1 MQEPR
6 SKKQMRSIAS
16 IIPKHM
22 AREYEIQRKQAVSKS
37 GIDYR
42 KELNAEQYAA
52 VSSPDGR
59 ALVIAGA
66 GSGKTRTLTYRVAW
80 LLDHNVEA
88 RNILLLTFTNKA
100 AREMIGRVRELVT
113 QDTSDLWAGT
123 FHSIGSRIL
132 RRHAEE
138 IGYTRALTIL
148 DRDDQKSMLN
158 SIIASLDI
166 DTKKKRFPKADVLA
180 SVFSLVVNTG
190 QPLEEVIAERYE
202 YFDEWFEEIEKV
214 RVAYIAKK
222 QQTNSMD
229 FDDLLVKTV
238 ELLRDREDLLKLYRK
253 KFRHIL
259 VDEFQD
265 TNQVQCE
272 LIELLEGEDN
282 SLMVV
287 GDDAQSIYSWRG
299 ADMKN
304 ILKFPSKREGCRTYA
319 IETNYRSVP
328 EILDL
333 SNEAIRANTERFD
346 KNLRAERLG
355 GEMKPAM
362 VVVEDPSMQA
372 AFVGQRIVEL
382 QNEGIELDE
391 MAILYR
397 AHFQSLEVQMELTLR
412 GIPFNITSGLRFFE
426 QAHIKDVSAFLR
438 FVTNR
443 RDETAF
449 KRMVQLMPGI
459 GPGSSDKMWNAWW
472 KSGWAEKQEI
482 PPDFS
487 TIFATIK
494 VPKKTEADW
503 TQMGYILDEMIRADG
518 FARPADMIYS
528 VLEGMYDDFMRATFD
543 NYDARRSDVE
553 KLMEFSNGFDD
564 VMLFLEQLS
573 LLTNTDVDPAQKKV
587 QDDEPKVTLSS
598 IHQAKGLEWKVI
610 FLVWLA
616 EGQFPNGRVLESDDN
631 GMLEEERRLF
641 YVAITRAK
649 DQLYMLYPMI
659 NPKSYT
665 GDIMQQPS
673 RFLSDFPATMVEE
686 WKVGHQWD
694 DSDAPF

>member
-1 MQEPR
+1 
-6 SKKQMRSIAS
+6 
-16 IIPKHM
+16 M
-22 AREYEIQRKQAVSKS
+22 ARDYQIQRQKPSSRS
-37 GIDYR
+37 GIDYQ

-80 LLDHNVEA
+80 LLDHEVEA
-88 RNILLLTFTNKA
+88 RQILLLTFTNKA
-100 AREMIGRVRELVT
+100 AREMIGRVRELVP

-132 RRHAEE
+132 RRHAED
-138 IGYTRALTIL
+138 IGYTRSLTIL
-148 DRDDQKSMLN
+148 DRDDQKSMIN
-158 SIIASLDI
+158 SIVTSLNI

-180 SVFSLVVNTG
+180 SLFSLVVNTG
-190 QPLEEVIAERYE
+190 QALEEIIAERYE
-202 YFDEWFEEIEKV
+202 YFEDWFEEIEKV

-222 QQTNSMD
+222 LQANSMD

-238 ELLRDREDLLKLYRK
+238 ELLRSREDLLRLYQR

-272 LIELLEGEDN
+272 LIELLEGASN

-304 ILKFPSKREGCRTYA
+304 ILRFPGKRDGCRTYA

-333 SNEAIRANTERFD
+333 SNQAIRANTERFD
-346 KNLRAERLG
+346 KNLRAERTG
-355 GEMKPAM
+355 GVMKPAM
-362 VVVEDPSMQA
+362 VVVEDPTMQA
-372 AFVGQRIVEL
+372 EFVGQRIVEL
-382 QNEGIELDE
+382 QSEGIELDE
-391 MAILYR
+391 IAILYR
-397 AHFQSLEVQMELTLR
+397 AHFQSMEVQMELTLR
-412 GIPFNITSGLRFFE
+412 GIAFHITSGLRFFE
-426 QAHIKDVSAFLR
+426 QAHIKDVCSFLR

-459 GPGSSDKMWNAWW
+459 GPGYADKMWNAWW
-472 KSGWAEKQEI
+472 KSGWAEKVEM
-482 PPDFS
+482 PEDFLP
-487 TIFATIK
+487 IFAAIK
-494 VPKKTEADW
+494 VAKKAEADW
-503 TQMGYILDEMIRADG
+503 RQFGYILNEMTAKGG
-518 FARPADMIYS
+518 FALPADMIYS
-528 VLEGMYDDFMRATFD
+528 VLQGMYDDYMKATFD
-543 NYDARRSDVE
+543 NYDSRSSDVL
-553 KLMEFSNGFDD
+553 KLREFSNSFDD

-573 LLTNTDVDPAQKKV
+573 LLSNTDVDGKAGAAQKKQ
-587 QDDEPKVTLSS
+587 QDDGPKVTLSS

-616 EGQFPNGRVLESDDN
+616 EGQFPNGRVLESDDQS
-631 GMLEEERRLF
+631 MLEEERRLF

-659 NPKSYT
+659 NPKSYS
-665 GDIMQQPS
+665 GEIVQQPS
-673 RFLSDFPATMVEE
+673 RFLSDFPAEMMEE
-686 WKVGHQWD
+686 WKVGHTWD
-694 DSDAPF
+694 DEDAPF